1 MLEKIELSTIIPAT
15 PDQVYQ
21 AWLDGKIHSAF
32 TGSLATGE
40 AKTNAKFTAGD
51 GYIWGENLELIPSQR
66 IVQSW
71 RTTDFPPQSLNSR
84 LEINLKA
91 TSEGTKITIT
101 HSDIPEGQSQDYY
114 QGWIDYYFEPLQA
127 YFSSPGEQIT

>member
-15 PDQVYQ
+15 PDQIYQ
-21 AWLDGKIHSAF
+21 AWLDGNLHSAF
-32 TGSLATGE
+32 TGSPATGE
-40 AKTNAKFTAGD
+40 AKANTRFTAWD
-51 GYIWGENLELIPSQR
+51 GYIWGENLELIPNQH

-71 RTTDFPPQSLNSR
+71 RTSEFPPESIDSH
-84 LEINLKA
+84 LEITLEA
-91 TSEGTKITIT
+91 VPEGTKIKIE

-127 YFSSPGEQIT
+127 YFSSL